1 MKKLLF
7 GLVIGTA
14 VLFSACNNEDEIVPA
29 SDYAEPDFNVTV
41 ESVVTTDAAIED
53 AVESVDYEVD
63 LFSGTADAIG
73 DLSAVA
79 SVEDQLKAGAR
90 EQYRNRYRLGNMP
103 DVSVDWNNG
112 DFPRTI
118 TLDYGEETE
127 LENGRIISGI
137 IEIVVSAP
145 MNTEGATRTVTF
157 TDFSVDSLV
166 VNGYIEKEVV
176 SLEDGRVVHIVR
188 DLVVTYPD
196 GTEVEYYAEM
206 ERTWSQG
213 MGTPFYH
220 GDDVMGITG
229 FATCK
234 DSDGNEYT
242 REIKE
247 QLQKRGGC
255 RYLVSGEV
263 EYSANGLA
271 FGSVNYGDGTCDNVA
286 TMNMARGQ
294 KQFRIGERVRER
306 VQNRNQNNNGQ

>member
-14 VLFSACNNEDEIVPA
+14 IVFSACNDEDEIVPA
-29 SDYAEPDFNVTV
+29 SDYAVPDFNVSV

-53 AVESVDYEVD
+53 AVESADYEVD
-63 LFSGTADAIG
+63 LFSGTADAI
-73 DLSAVA
+73 DDANAMVL
-79 SVEDQLKAGAR
+79 EDDQLKSGVR

-157 TDFSVDSLV
+157 TDFSVDSLT
-166 VNGYIEKEVV
+166 VNGNIEKEVI
-176 SLEDGRVVHIVR
+176 SLEDERVVHIVR
-188 DLVVTYPD
+188 DLVVTYAD
-196 GTEVEYYAEM
+196 GTEVECYAEL
-206 ERTWSQG
+206 ERTWNQG

-220 GDDVMGITG
+220 GDDEMTISGY
-229 FATCK
+229 ATCE
-234 DSDGNEYT
+234 DSDGNQYR

-247 QLQKRGGC
+247 PLQKRGGC
-255 RYLVSGEV
+255 RYLVGGEV
-263 EYSANGLA
+263 EYSANGQA
-271 FGSVNYGDGTCDNVA
+271 FGAVNYGDGTCDNVA
-286 TMNMARGQ
+286 NMYMAQGQ

-306 VQNRNQNNNGQ
+306 VHNRNQNQSGQ

>member
-7 GLVIGTA
+7 GLVIGIA
-14 VLFSACNNEDEIVPA
+14 VVFSACNKEDEIIPA
-29 SDYAEPDFNVTV
+29 SDYAVPDFNVTV

-63 LFSGTADAIG
+63 LFSGTPDAIG
-73 DLSAVA
+73 DLSADA
-79 SVEDQLKAGAR
+79 SVEDQLKAGTR

-103 DVSVDWNNG
+103 DVSVDWNEG

-118 TLDYGEETE
+118 ALDYGEETE
-127 LENGRIISGI
+127 LENGRIISGK
-137 IEIVVSAP
+137 IEIVVSAR
-145 MNTEGATRTVTF
+145 MNAEGATRTVTF
-157 TDFSVDSLV
+157 TDFSVDSLII
-166 VNGYIEKEVV
+166 NGAITKEVLNV
-176 SLEDGRVVHIVR
+176 DDARVVHIVR

-196 GTEVEYYAEM
+196 GTEVECDAEM

-213 MGTPFYH
+213 MGTPFNH
-220 GDDVMGITG
+220 GDDVMAITG

-234 DSDGNEYT
+234 DSEGNEYT

-247 QLQKRGGC
+247 QLQKRGNC

-271 FGSVNYGDGTCDNVA
+271 FGAVNYGDGTCDNMA
-286 TMNMARGQ
+286 SMNRVQGQ

-306 VQNRNQNNNGQ
+306 VQNRNQSGQ